1 MNVRWQSFCFNKH
14 RRGNIEMPEGPTI
27 RNMADR
33 LRDAL
38 LGQPIIKI
46 ASRYKKAKT
55 ENWAEKIE
63 GQRVVAVRS
72 HGKNLFIELSNG
84 YSIYSHMLMWG
95 SWHIY
100 APDEE
105 WAKEERL
112 SRLVLHTPD
121 KVVVLFNAPICEVIA
136 PEDLTQ
142 HRTALMGP
150 DVLSPNFD
158 PAEVWR
164 RFITPENRDKPL
176 GEVIMDQYVIAGI
189 GNILKSEILFQ
200 AGLNPLR
207 PAGSLTP
214 EEFDRFIQVSREI
227 LERAYQTKGFRN
239 AFLSPELRA
248 STNKL
253 GYVYMGSRRP
263 CFVCGTPIQMVR
275 QGAGNR
281 MTFYCP
287 TCQPLEGGGKLLRE
301 RQSRAAA
308 S

>member
-1 MNVRWQSFCFNKH
+1 
-14 RRGNIEMPEGPTI
+14 MPEGPTI

-33 LRDAL
+33 LRNVL
-38 LGQPIIKI
+38 QGQLITKI
-46 ASRYKKAKT
+46 ASPYKKARL

-63 GQRVVAVRS
+63 GQQVVAVRS

-84 YSIYSHMLMWG
+84 YTVYSHMLMWG

-100 APDEE
+100 APGEE
-105 WAKEERL
+105 WAKEEKL
-112 SRLVLHTPD
+112 SRLVLHTPQT
-121 KVVVLFNAPICEVIA
+121 VVVLFNAPICELIA
-136 PEDLTQ
+136 PEDLAA
-142 HRTALMGP
+142 HRTAGMGP
-150 DVLSPNFD
+150 DLLSPEFD
-158 PAEVWR
+158 PGEVQR
-164 RFITPENRDKPL
+164 RFHAPENRERPL

-207 PAGSLTP
+207 PVGSLSD
-214 EEFDRFIQVSREI
+214 EEFERFIQVSREL
-227 LERAYQTKGFRN
+227 LERAYETKGFRN

-253 GYVYMGSRRP
+253 GYVYMGSKRA

-287 TCQPLEGGGKLLRE
+287 SCQPLEGGGKILSE
-301 RQSRAAA
+301 RQPQTAA